1 MIVIAFKN
9 KISGKSNYL
18 TTRDYSSPC
27 TITTDHA
34 MSFGNMREATEYY
47 TMRYPELKARSNIYR
62 WKKEFGINVD
72 KPYFIEI
79 EKEKDNE

>member
-1 MIVIAFKN
+1 MIVIVFKN

-27 TITTDHA
+27 TITIDHA
-34 MSFGNMREATEYY
+34 MTFGNMREATEYY

-62 WKKEFGINVD
+62 
-72 KPYFIEI
+72 
-79 EKEKDNE
+79 